1 MYELFL
7 INVQNLKQFSL
18 KTYFRI
24 LQYAES
30 LRAFAFPYFILSLL
44 ASLFGILN
52 FTLLIPLLDVL
63 FDKVQAT
70 DLQKFS
76 IKPEFSLESDYFKEI
91 FNYYFYQIIGLY
103 GRMGAL
109 KFACVAIV
117 VSVVCSN
124 IFRYFSQRI
133 LKTVEAQTIASLRQA
148 IFEKTLNLH
157 FGFFN
162 NERKGNLMAHLTTDV
177 QEVENSVGRAFTAS
191 FKEVFTLVMYFVFLF
206 NMSVKLTLFSLL
218 ILPISGGV
226 IATISRRLRRAA
238 REVQERQ
245 SAMIGTLDEVFGGM
259 RIVKG
264 FNAEKVVAEKFKE
277 QNYGYK
283 SAVLRMV
290 YRQEMTSPVSEALG
304 VTVIAGILLYGGSLV
319 INNDES
325 LSASTFISFIILFS
339 QVMRPAKVIADAF
352 SGVQR
357 GIASAERILKL
368 IDTVPTIQ
376 DAEDAVAIPEF
387 KEEIEFKNVS
397 FEYQEGRK
405 VLDNISFKIQKG
417 KTIALVG
424 TSGGGKSTL
433 ADLVPRFYDPTEGQI
448 LMDGI
453 DLKQIQQASLSKQI
467 GIVTQESILFN
478 DTVANNI
485 TFGSVAT
492 DAQIEE
498 AAKIANAH
506 QYISQLADGYQTF
519 IGDRGGRLSGGQR
532 QRLSIARAVLKNPPI
547 LILDEATS
555 ALDTESEKLVQ
566 EALTH
571 LMKNRTTLVIAH
583 RLSTIQHADEILVIN
598 HGKIVER
605 GTHNELL
612 ANENGFY
619 KKLNSMQEV

>member
-1 MYELFL
+1 M
-7 INVQNLKQFSL
+7 

-63 FDKVQAT
+63 FDKVQEV

-76 IKPEFSLESDYFKEI
+76 IKPEFSFESDYFKEI

-109 KFACVAIV
+109 KFACIAIV

-368 IDTVPTIQ
+368 IDTVPAIQ
-376 DAEDAVAIPEF
+376 DAENAVAIPEF

-453 DLKQIQQASLSKQI
+453 DLKQITQASLSKQI

-492 DAQIEE
+492 DAKIEE

>member
-1 MYELFL
+1 MCLLFFS
-7 INVQNLKQFSL
+7 IAHNLKHFSL
-18 KTYFRI
+18 KTYLRI

-30 LRAFAFPYFILSLL
+30 VRAFAFPYFILSLL

-63 FDKVQAT
+63 FDKVQSV

-76 IKPEFSLESDYFKEI
+76 VKPAFSLESDYFKEI
-91 FNYYFYQIIGLY
+91 FNYYFYQIIALH

-109 KFACVAIV
+109 KFACIAIV

-191 FKEVFTLVMYFVFLF
+191 FKELFTLVMYFVFLF
-206 NMSVKLTLFSLL
+206 NMSVRMTLFSLL
-218 ILPISGGV
+218 ILPISGVV

-238 REVQERQ
+238 RDVQERQ
-245 SAMIGTLDEVFGGM
+245 SGMIGTLDEVFGGM

-283 SAVLRMV
+283 AAVLRMV

-368 IDTVPTIQ
+368 IDTIPAIQ
-376 DAEDAVAIPEF
+376 DAKDAVVIPEF

-417 KTIALVG
+417 KTVALVG

-453 DLKQIQQASLSKQI
+453 DLKQIQLASLSKQI

-485 TFGSVAT
+485 TFGSLAT

-619 KKLNSMQEV
+619 KKLNSMQEL

>member
-1 MYELFL
+1 M
-7 INVQNLKQFSL
+7 

-24 LQYAES
+24 LQYAEP
-30 LRAFAFPYFILSLL
+30 LRVFAFPYFILSLL

-63 FDKVQAT
+63 FDKVQEV

-76 IKPEFSLESDYFKEI
+76 IKPEFSFESDYFKEI
-91 FNYYFYQIIGLY
+91 FNYYFYQIIALY

-109 KFACVAIV
+109 KFACIAIV

-226 IATISRRLRRAA
+226 IAMISRRLRRAA

-304 VTVIAGILLYGGSLV
+304 VTVIAGILLYGGTLV

-368 IDTVPTIQ
+368 IDTVPAIQ
-376 DAEDAVAIPEF
+376 DAKDAVAIPEF

-417 KTIALVG
+417 KTVALVG

-453 DLKQIQQASLSKQI
+453 DLKQITQASLSKQI

-619 KKLNSMQEV
+619 KKLNSMQEL

>member
-1 MYELFL
+1 M
-7 INVQNLKQFSL
+7 

-63 FDKVQAT
+63 FDKVQAA

-368 IDTVPTIQ
+368 IDTVPAIQ
-376 DAEDAVAIPEF
+376 DAKDAVAIPEF

-619 KKLNSMQEV
+619 KKLNSMQEI

>member
-1 MYELFL
+1 M
-7 INVQNLKQFSL
+7 

-30 LRAFAFPYFILSLL
+30 LRVFAFPYFLFSLL

-63 FDKVQAT
+63 FDKVQT
-70 DLQKFS
+70 VDLEKFS
-76 IKPEFSLESDYFKEI
+76 KKPEFSLESDYFKEI
-91 FNYYFYQIIGLY
+91 FNYYFYQIIDLY

-109 KFACVAIV
+109 KFACIAII

-124 IFRYFSQRI
+124 IFRYLSQRI

-191 FKEVFTLVMYFVFLF
+191 FKEIFTLIMYFVFLF

-238 REVQERQ
+238 RDVQERQ

-264 FNAEKVVAEKFKE
+264 FNAEKVVAERFKVE
-277 QNYGYK
+277 NYGYK
-283 SAVLRMV
+283 AAVLRMV

-304 VTVIAGILLYGGSLV
+304 VTVIAGILLYGGTLV

-352 SGVQR
+352 SGIQR

-368 IDTVPTIQ
+368 IDTVPAIQ
-376 DAEDAVAIPEF
+376 DAKDAVDIPEF

-397 FEYQEGRK
+397 FEYQTGRK

-417 KTIALVG
+417 KTVALVG

-453 DLKQIQQASLSKQI
+453 DLKHIRLASLSKQI

-478 DTVANNI
+478 DSVANNI
-485 TFGSVAT
+485 TFGSVASQ
-492 DAQIEE
+492 AQIEE

-506 QYISQLADGYQTF
+506 QYITQLADGYETF

-605 GTHNELL
+605 GTHSELL
-612 ANENGFY
+612 ENENGFY
-619 KKLNSMQEV
+619 KKLNSMQET

>member
-1 MYELFL
+1 M
-7 INVQNLKQFSL
+7 
-18 KTYFRI
+18 
-24 LQYAES
+24 
-30 LRAFAFPYFILSLL
+30 
-44 ASLFGILN
+44 
-52 FTLLIPLLDVL
+52 IPLLDVL
-63 FDKVQAT
+63 FDKVQTT
-70 DLQKFS
+70 DLAKFS
-76 IKPEFSLESDYFKEI
+76 KKPEFSLESDYFKEI
-91 FNYYFYQIIGLY
+91 FNYYFYQIIDLY

-109 KFACVAIV
+109 KFACIAIV

-191 FKEVFTLVMYFVFLF
+191 FKEVFTLIMYFVFLF

-238 REVQERQ
+238 RDVQERQ

-264 FNAEKVVAEKFKE
+264 FNAEKVVAERFKAE
-277 QNYGYK
+277 NYGYK
-283 SAVLRMV
+283 AAVLRMV

-304 VTVIAGILLYGGSLV
+304 VTVIAGILLYGGTLV

-352 SGVQR
+352 SGIQR

-368 IDTVPTIQ
+368 IDTVPAIQ
-376 DAEDAVAIPEF
+376 DAKDAINIPEF

-397 FEYQEGRK
+397 FEYQTGRK

-417 KTIALVG
+417 KTVALVG

-453 DLKQIQQASLSKQI
+453 DLKHIKLASLSKQI

-478 DTVANNI
+478 DSVANNI
-485 TFGSVAT
+485 TFGSVASH
-492 DAQIEE
+492 AQIEE

-506 QYISQLADGYQTF
+506 QYITQLADGYETF

-605 GTHNELL
+605 GTHSELL
-612 ANENGFY
+612 ENENGFY
-619 KKLNSMQEV
+619 KKLNSMQET

>member
-1 MYELFL
+1 M
-7 INVQNLKQFSL
+7 

-30 LRAFAFPYFILSLL
+30 LRVFAFPYFLFSLL

-63 FDKVQAT
+63 FDKVQT
-70 DLQKFS
+70 VDLEKFS
-76 IKPEFSLESDYFKEI
+76 KKPEFSLESDYFKEI
-91 FNYYFYQIIGLY
+91 FNYYFYQIIDLY

-109 KFACVAIV
+109 KFACIAIV

-191 FKEVFTLVMYFVFLF
+191 FKEVFTLIMYFVFLF

-238 REVQERQ
+238 RDVQERQ

-264 FNAEKVVAEKFKE
+264 FNAEKVVAERFKAE
-277 QNYGYK
+277 NYGYK
-283 SAVLRMV
+283 AAVLRMV

-304 VTVIAGILLYGGSLV
+304 VTVIAGILLYGGTLV

-352 SGVQR
+352 SGIQR

-368 IDTVPTIQ
+368 IDTVPAIQ
-376 DAEDAVAIPEF
+376 DAKDAVDIPEF

-397 FEYQEGRK
+397 FEYQTGRK

-417 KTIALVG
+417 KTVALVG

-453 DLKQIQQASLSKQI
+453 DLKHIRLASLSKQI

-478 DTVANNI
+478 DSVANNI
-485 TFGSVAT
+485 TFGSVASQ
-492 DAQIEE
+492 AQIEE

-506 QYISQLADGYQTF
+506 QYITQLADGYETF

-605 GTHNELL
+605 GTHSELL
-612 ANENGFY
+612 ENENGFY
-619 KKLNSMQEV
+619 KKLNSMQET

>member
-1 MYELFL
+1 M
-7 INVQNLKQFSL
+7 

-63 FDKVQAT
+63 FDKVQMV

-76 IKPEFSLESDYFKEI
+76 IKHEFSLESDYFKEI

-368 IDTVPTIQ
+368 IDTVPAIQ
-376 DAEDAVAIPEF
+376 DAENAVAIPEF

-448 LMDGI
+448 LMDGV
-453 DLKQIQQASLSKQI
+453 DLKQITQASLSKQI

-598 HGKIVER
+598 QGKIVER
-605 GTHNELL
+605 GTHHELL

-619 KKLNSMQEV
+619 KKLNSMQEA